1 MQLYCKNLQPALLC
15 NSKLIKM
22 EKEEILKKALAGD
35 INSFQTLFAEFQNQ
49 LKSYLYRLLA
59 DRNDVDDLAHD
70 TFIRAFDK
78 ISTFNQDST
87 LKTWVFKIA
96 TNLAYDHLRKL
107 KRWPADAQDEG
118 ANLAISTEEIQKSF
132 RIVHQTSNAGAY
144 EMKEHIDFCFTCIS
158 KTLPIENQV
167 ALILKD
173 ICDFQVKEICLILE
187 KTEGVVKHLL
197 NFSRDTM
204 TNIFDNRCSLV
215 NKNGVC
221 DQCSQLNGIFNPKQ
235 DQQEQRMKLELVK
248 ESKKFNREE
257 LFTLRTKLVKAIDP
271 LHSSG
276 ADLQDIIMRC
286 TRTAIGER
294 SDFFDQSRDKE
305 E

>member
-1 MQLYCKNLQPALLC
+1 
-15 NSKLIKM
+15 M

-49 LKSYLYRLLA
+49 LRSYLYRLLT
-59 DRNDVDDLAHD
+59 DRNDVDDLTHD

-78 ISTFNQDST
+78 IATFNQDSS
-87 LKTWVFKIA
+87 LKTWVFRIA

-107 KRWPADAQDEG
+107 KRWPADAQDQG
-118 ANLAISTEEIQKSF
+118 ANLAIGTKEVGEAF
-132 RIVHQTSNAGAY
+132 RNVHQTSNAGAY

-173 ICDFQVKEICLILE
+173 VYDFPVKEICLILD
-187 KTEGVVKHLL
+187 KTEGTVKHLL
-197 NFSRDTM
+197 IYARETM
-204 TNIFDNRCSLV
+204 TGIFDNRCALV
-215 NKNGVC
+215 NKNGAC

-248 ESKKFNREE
+248 GSTKFDRAE
-257 LFTLRTKLVKAIDP
+257 LFKMRTTLIKAIDP
-271 LHSSG
+271 LRSSG
-276 ADLQDIIMRC
+276 TDLHDIIFRC
-286 TRTAIGER
+286 TRTAIGEI
-294 SDFFDQSRDKE
+294 SDFF
-305 E
+305 

>member
-1 MQLYCKNLQPALLC
+1 MQTT
-15 NSKLIKM
+15 
-22 EKEEILKKALAGD
+22 EILKKALSGN
-35 INSFQTLFAEFQNQ
+35 INAFQTLFAEFQNQ
-49 LKSYLYRLLA
+49 LKSYLYRLLT
-59 DRNDVDDLAHD
+59 DRNAVDDLTHD

-78 ISTFNQDST
+78 LSTFNQDSSF
-87 LKTWVFKIA
+87 KTWIFSIA

-107 KRWPADAQDEG
+107 KRWPVDAQDQG
-118 ANLAISTEEIQKSF
+118 ASLAIGTPEIAQSF
-132 RIVHQTSNAGAY
+132 RVVHQTSGAGVY

-173 ICDFQVKEICLILE
+173 IYDFQVKEICLILE

-197 NFSRDTM
+197 NSSRDTM
-204 TNIFDNRCSLV
+204 TGIFDHRCALV
-215 NKNGVC
+215 NKEGIC

-235 DQQEQRMKLELVK
+235 NQQEERMKLELLK
-248 ESKKFNREE
+248 ESKKFNRQE
-257 LFTLRTKLVKAIDP
+257 LFTLRTKLVQAIDP

-286 TRTAIGER
+286 TRTAIGDVE
-294 SDFFDQSRDKE
+294 DFFDRKGKTS
-305 E
+305 

>member
-1 MQLYCKNLQPALLC
+1 
-15 NSKLIKM
+15 M
-22 EKEEILKKALAGD
+22 EKEEILKNALAGD
-35 INSFQTLFAEFQNQ
+35 INSFQILFAGFQNQ

-59 DRNDVDDLAHD
+59 DRNDVDDLMHD

-78 ISTFNQDST
+78 ISTFNQDSS
-87 LKTWVFKIA
+87 LKTWIFKIA

-107 KRWPADAQDEG
+107 ERWPANAQDQG
-118 ANLAISTEEIQKSF
+118 AILAIGSEGIQRSF
-132 RIVHQTSNAGAY
+132 RTVHQTSNAGAY

-167 ALILKD
+167 VLILKD
-173 ICDFQVKEICLILE
+173 IYNFQTSEICLILD

-197 NFSRDTM
+197 NFSRETL
-204 TNIFDNRCSLV
+204 TNVFDKRCALI

-248 ESKKFNREE
+248 ASTKFNREE
-257 LFTLRTKLVKAIDP
+257 LFALRTKLVEAIDP
-271 LHSSG
+271 LNSSG

-286 TRTAIGER
+286 TRTAIGEVG
-294 SDFFDQSRDKE
+294 DFFE
-305 E
+305 GGPV

>member
-1 MQLYCKNLQPALLC
+1 MGKD
-15 NSKLIKM
+15 
-22 EKEEILKKALAGD
+22 EILKSALAGD
-35 INSFQTLFAEFQNQ
+35 INAFQTLFAEFQNQ
-49 LKSYLYRLLA
+49 LKSYLYRLLT
-59 DRNDVDDLAHD
+59 DRNEVDDLTHD

-78 ISTFNQDST
+78 ISGFNQESS

-96 TNLAYDHLRKL
+96 TNLAYDYLRKL
-107 KRWPADAQDEG
+107 KRWPADAQDQG
-118 ANLAISTEEIQKSF
+118 AYLAVGTEEIRQSF
-132 RIVHQTSNAGAY
+132 RIVHETANAGAY

-173 ICDFQVKEICLILE
+173 IYDFPVKEICLILG
-187 KTEGVVKHLL
+187 KTEGVIKHLL
-197 NFSRDTM
+197 NDARNIM
-204 TNIFDNRCSLV
+204 TGIFENRCALI

-235 DQQEQRMKLELVK
+235 DQQEQRMKLEMVK
-248 ESKKFNREE
+248 GSEKFDREE
-257 LFTLRTKLVKAIDP
+257 LFKLRTALVKAIDP

-286 TRTAIGER
+286 TRTAIGDR
-294 SDFFDQSRDKE
+294 SNF
-305 E
+305 

>member
-1 MQLYCKNLQPALLC
+1 
-15 NSKLIKM
+15 M
-22 EKEEILKKALAGD
+22 EKEKILKNALAGD
-35 INSFQTLFAEFQNQ
+35 IKSFQTLFAEFQNQ
-49 LKSYLYRLLA
+49 LKSYLYRLLT
-59 DRNDVDDLAHD
+59 DRNDVEDLVHD

-78 ISTFNQDST
+78 ISTFNQDSS
-87 LKTWVFKIA
+87 LKTWVFKIG
-96 TNLAYDHLRKL
+96 TNLAYDHLKKL
-107 KRWPADAQDEG
+107 KRWPADAQDQG
-118 ANLAISTEEIQKSF
+118 ANLAIHTEDIQKSF
-132 RIVHQTSNAGAY
+132 AIVHQTSNAGAY

-173 ICDFQVKEICLILE
+173 IYDFQVSEICLILE

-197 NFSRDTM
+197 NLSRDTM
-204 TNIFDNRCSLV
+204 TNIFDNRCALV
-215 NKNGVC
+215 NKNGAC

-248 ESKKFNREE
+248 ASTKFDRTE
-257 LFTLRTKLVKAIDP
+257 LFKLRTALIKAIDP

-276 ADLQDIIMRC
+276 TDLQDIIMKC

-294 SDFFDQSRDKE
+294 SEF
-305 E
+305 

>member
-1 MQLYCKNLQPALLC
+1 MGN
-15 NSKLIKM
+15 
-22 EKEEILKKALAGD
+22 EEILKSALKGD
-35 INSFQTLFAEFQNQ
+35 INAFQTLFAEFQNQ
-49 LKSYLYRLLA
+49 LKSYLYRLLT

-78 ISTFNQDST
+78 ISTFNQDSS

-107 KRWPADAQDEG
+107 KRWPADAQDQG
-118 ANLAISTEEIQKSF
+118 ASLAIGTEEIGQAF
-132 RIVHQTSNAGAY
+132 RIVHQTSTAGAY

-173 ICDFQVKEICLILE
+173 IYDFSVKEICLILA

-197 NFSRDTM
+197 NGARDTM
-204 TNIFDNRCSLV
+204 TGIFEHRCALI
-215 NKNGVC
+215 NKNGTC
-221 DQCSQLNGIFNPKQ
+221 HQCSQLNGIFNPKQ
-235 DQQEQRMKLELVK
+235 DQQEQLMKLELVK
-248 ESKKFNREE
+248 ESKKFDRAQ
-257 LFTLRTKLVKAIDP
+257 LFKLRTTLVKAIDP

-276 ADLQDIIMRC
+276 TDLHDTILRC

-294 SDFFDQSRDKE
+294 SSFFPVTE
-305 E
+305 G